1 MTITAPPHNNG
12 WITPLLTN
20 MKVPKKIDATSWS
33 TGQDMAYWPGL
44 GWISTN
50 SPLPLPEGTTSLAAG
65 ECMPDSRAGCRRLCP
80 NRTDAVPTPTA
91 EGCFMSC
98 QGKHKTRKRSGDVFK
113 VKWFDNIRYRLH
125 HPTSS
130 FYLFYLPTILTLS
143 LDPRL
148 RRIRIEH
155 SVPMVPSVA
164 MQPLELCSSRRI
176 QANLGTIGMT
186 VVWQWDPCSA
196 FSVSPHLACQINGQV
211 ILCPHRESH
220 GIWSSGSRT
229 TALGIQG
236 AVRWP

>member
-1 MTITAPPHNNG
+1 MH
-12 WITPLLTN
+12 
-20 MKVPKKIDATSWS
+20 
-33 TGQDMAYWPGL
+33 
-44 GWISTN
+44 
-50 SPLPLPEGTTSLAAG
+50 G

-91 EGCFMSC
+91 EACFMSC

-113 VKWFDNIRYRLH
+113 VKWFDNIRYHLH

-130 FYLFYLPTILTLS
+130 FHLPTILTLS

-176 QANLGTIGMT
+176 QANLGTTGMT

-196 FSVSPHLACQINGQV
+196 FSVSHLTAKSTARWYFAPIGRVMGFGPVDPEQRRLAFRAQSGGHRNQEVASGLVTHDQSYFTVGLRPGNLQTAQLNTKPPHYTKLSKADYVTLYPIQYHTYEKNQ
-211 ILCPHRESH
+211 
-220 GIWSSGSRT
+220 RT
-229 TALGIQG
+229 C
-236 AVRWP
+236 